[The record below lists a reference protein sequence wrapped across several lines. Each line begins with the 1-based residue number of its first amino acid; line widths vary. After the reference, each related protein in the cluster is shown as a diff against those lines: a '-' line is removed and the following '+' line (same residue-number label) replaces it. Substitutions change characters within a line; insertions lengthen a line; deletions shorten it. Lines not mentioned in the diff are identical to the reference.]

1 MQTTTNINEAA
12 TVDEFKAY
20 VVETA
25 DSVHVFSDEVEA
37 RAWNR
42 QNVGSSMW
50 TAYGEEALRLS

>member
-1 MQTTTNINEAA
+1 MTTTTNIHEAA
-12 TVDEFKAY
+12 TIDEFKAY

-25 DSVHVFSDEVEA
+25 DSVHVFDNYDEA

-50 TAYGEEALRLS
+50 TAYGAEALALS